1 MSAAPGIHQSQS
13 PHPLLESLEGQDGQV
28 LAQSLNLNHAELS
41 KKINFVML
49 MPGGELTVNLHVQC
63 LQTKHNK
70 VDFFYNSEWSSLCH

>member
-1 MSAAPGIHQSQS
+1 MEIWGYGDMEIWRW
-13 PHPLLESLEGQDGQV
+13 
-28 LAQSLNLNHAELS
+28 
-41 KKINFVML
+41 